1 MHSKTAIFT
10 LLAVSVCLIGSV
22 VILSEDGDAVT
33 GTAVDQQS
41 LKTYLNAEGTTY
53 VFPTGD
59 YHLDGDLTNVSHTI
73 AFTGTSTFDLNGHT
87 ISSTAG
93 NAVAVV
99 GGQLTVNDGSE
110 AKTGKVSTTANGYAL
125 LSQGELV
132 VNGGT
137 FEAPFALGNATG
149 DDYTTVV
156 NSGTFKG
163 TSIGAVAN
171 DDGVMTINGGKFTGQ
186 YAVQAQNGGTIT
198 IKDADIDG
206 TVSGIMVCTDFRLG
220 KATVTI
226 DGGTIDGP
234 CGVLVYGGTSAAY
247 EGVLVVNGGTITGT
261 QAGISGNGLEEN
273 AYTDITINNGTVKG
287 GIIGVYHPQIGDM
300 TVNGGSITGGSTGI
314 EIRMGTLTVT
324 GGTVISES
332 TTYEVSSNTSGSTTT
347 GAAIAVAPYA
357 SATDDGTIELTVY
370 DGTFTGAVAFSQ
382 SNPDNVTGA
391 EYQFQIT
398 GGTFTSNETDPITS
412 QTYPAVKA
420 ESTVGRFITGGSYT
434 GGEGTS
440 DFIDSNYTLQNGE
453 IVLDSSVTAVA
464 TIDGKGYASIWD
476 ALMVADDEDTID
488 VADDCSMSETATI
501 INKSIILNLNGHTI
515 TTSAKIQVEDGASLT
530 INDTGNGAIEGTVD
544 QMINVVGGSLTING
558 GTFSTTKK
566 MSVRLSSGGTF
577 TMTGGTIDAQT
588 TDSRYGIYI
597 AGGSAT
603 ITGGTI
609 IAPDGDHGVY
619 TGTKNLVIG
628 TRGSSDGPTISSVR
642 PYQTFTYYSGS
653 IGTLENDI
661 QSVDTIYGT
670 FGSDVSS
677 HLPAGYHCA
686 LGDDGRYRIEKLT
699 DTNAVASI
707 DGTYYATFAA
717 AGEAVQDGQT
727 IVILKDYVSDS
738 PFRVQAFN
746 ATVDLNGHTVTVTGN
761 DQYGVSVYPSNHVD
775 YDNSKANSV
784 TVRNGT
790 IVADTPIY
798 AQSGNAMYVNLVI
811 GDGLTLIA
819 GNGPDILLGQEAYV
833 KLTETSEDLTIA
845 GYKAIAADGTEYI
858 YGRVGDAMDVDADN
872 TVDLMHNSYEPITM
886 NVADDWT
893 VNLNGWTVDVSGVG
907 IRIGAS
913 NASLTVN
920 NGNIVSTESGAIA
933 WNSSSSAKGQ
943 DTDMS
948 LILNDVHI
956 TSGDDFAVYAHG
968 NNKGTDITING
979 GSVTAT
985 DGWGVYFPSTGTV
998 SITDAEISGITG
1010 IEMRAGTLN
1019 IGGSTKV
1026 TTTATDYS
1034 VNKTLNYSG
1043 STVKGAAVAISPY
1056 STSVTGGSMT
1066 VSIES
1071 GEFNGAVAFA
1081 QAHADETAV
1090 MPDFDFSISGG
1101 DFTSTGT
1108 DENGQTYPAIVT
1120 EIDEATGASEVTE
1133 PFVTGGTFSGDV
1145 SDYIPKGIET
1155 GKDESG
1161 QTVVTPPIAI
1171 EETEVTVLTDT
1182 YQIVASYYEGTTVAY
1197 TSSNDEIF
1205 TVDGSGKVTITD
1217 TGSATITAKVTVEGK
1232 EYTDT
1237 IILTYNE
1244 NHTVSTPSG
1253 SKVQFN
1259 AVVIQPDDEL
1269 TGRYSEV
1276 TRLPEGLEMNAEGW
1290 TFIDVERTDGETGS
1304 ATFRLT
1310 IPDLTD
1316 GKKFFI
1322 VHFGENSVD
1331 YPEYEIGNGYVDVT
1345 AASFSP
1351 FAYIAYDEYT
1361 ITFEGEGVETQT
1373 MTVPAGSSLDYSDF
1387 PEPTREGYQLIGW
1400 ADMDGNRVTHLDNIS
1415 SDHTLTAVWIKQIDI
1430 AVDPSGTLY
1439 EGGSIT
1445 VTVSTTYVPE
1455 DGESIGYWYSGAMSV
1470 VSTNEFTITQ
1480 EGTYTFAVYVLKGD
1494 VADDVVVGAGIKE
1507 LVIEYGVAPVDPDD
1521 PSTDPDTPVEPAP
1534 GWDDE
1539 ESLPPMPPASTSDSD
1554 DGSVTIVACAAAAV
1568 VAALMAVFLIVTYRK
1583 D

>member
-10 LLAVSVCLIGSV
+10 LLAISVCLIGSV
-22 VILSEDGDAVT
+22 VVLSEDGDAVT

-41 LKTYLNAEGTTY
+41 LESYLNTEGTTY

-59 YHLDGDLTNVSHTI
+59 YYLDGDLTNVSHTI

-125 LSQGELV
+125 LSQGELI

-137 FEAPFALGNATG
+137 FEGPFALGNATG

-156 NSGTFKG
+156 NGGTFNG

-206 TVSGIMVCTDFRLG
+206 TVSGIMVCTDYRLG
-220 KATVTI
+220 DATVTI

-234 CGVLVYGGTSAAY
+234 CGILVYGGSSILY
-247 EGVLVVNGGTITGT
+247 EAVLVVNGGTITGT

-287 GIIGVYHPQIGDM
+287 GIIGIYHPQIGDM

-324 GGTVISES
+324 GGTVTSES

-357 SATDDGTIELTVY
+357 SATDDCTIELTVY

-382 SNPDNVTGA
+382 SNPNKVSGA
-391 EYQFQIT
+391 GYQFQIT
-398 GGTFTSNETDPITS
+398 GGTFTSNATDPSTS

-420 ESTVGRFITGGSYT
+420 ESTVERFITGGSYT

-440 DFIDSNYTLQNGE
+440 DFIDSNYTLQKGE

-476 ALMVADDEDTID
+476 ALMVADDGDTIN
-488 VADDCSMSETATI
+488 VEDDCSMSEMATL
-501 INKSIILNLNGHTI
+501 INKTIILNLNGHTI
-515 TTSAKIQVEDGASLT
+515 TTSAKIQVEDGSSLT

-558 GTFSTTKK
+558 GTLSTTER

-577 TMTGGTIDAQT
+577 VMTGGTIDAQT
-588 TDSRYGIYI
+588 TDSSYGVYI

-609 IAPDGDHGVY
+609 LATDSDQAVHSA
-619 TGTKNLVIG
+619 TSNLIIG
-628 TRGSSDGPTISSVR
+628 TQGSSDGPTVSSVWAN
-642 PYQTFTYYSGS
+642 QTFTYYSGS
-653 IGTLENDI
+653 IGTLKNSL
-661 QSVDTIYGT
+661 QTVDTIYGT

-677 HLPAGYHCA
+677 YLPAGYHCV
-686 LGDDGRYRIEKLT
+686 LSDDGRYSIEKLS
-699 DTNAVASI
+699 DTNAAASI
-707 DGTYYATFAA
+707 DGTYYATLAA

-727 IVILKDYVSDS
+727 IVVLKDYVSDS
-738 PFRVQAFN
+738 PFSVQAFN
-746 ATVDLNGHTVTVTGN
+746 ATVDLNGHTITVTGN
-761 DQYGVSVYPSNHVD
+761 GQYGVSVNPSNHVD
-775 YDNSKANSV
+775 YDDSKANSV

-790 IVADTPIY
+790 IVADTPMY
-798 AQSGNAMYVNLVI
+798 AKSGNNMYVNLVI

-819 GNGPDILLGQEAYV
+819 GNGPDILLSQEAYV

-858 YGRVGDAMDVDADN
+858 YGRVGDAMDVDADK
-872 TVDLMHNSYEPITM
+872 TVDLMHNSYESITM
-886 NVADDWT
+886 NVAGDWT

-920 NGNIVSTESGAIA
+920 NGNIVSTDSGAIA
-933 WNSSSSAKGQ
+933 WNDSSSATGQ
-943 DTDMS
+943 DTHMS
-948 LILNDVHI
+948 LTLNDVHI

-979 GSVTAT
+979 GSVKAT

-1026 TTTATDYS
+1026 TTTVTDYS
-1034 VNKTLNYSG
+1034 VSQTPDSGG
-1043 STVKGAAVAISPY
+1043 STVRGAAIAISPY

-1090 MPDFDFSISGG
+1090 MPTFDFSISGG
-1101 DFTSTGT
+1101 NFTSTGK
-1108 DENGQTYPAIVT
+1108 DESGETYPAIVT
-1120 EIDEATGASEVTE
+1120 ATDESGNSEVTE
-1133 PFVTGGTFSGDV
+1133 SFVTGGTFSGDV
-1145 SDYIPKGIET
+1145 SDYMSEGIET
-1155 GKDESG
+1155 TKDPETGDTIVSPPVTIAES
-1161 QTVVTPPIAI
+1161 
-1171 EETEVTVLTDT
+1171 EVTVLTTT
-1182 YQIVASYYEGTTVAY
+1182 YQIVASYYASADINY
-1197 TSSNDEIF
+1197 TSDNDNF
-1205 TVDGSGKVTITD
+1205 KVDGNGEVTITG
-1217 TGSATITAKVTVEGK
+1217 TGTATITASVTVGGTT
-1232 EYTDT
+1232 YTDT
-1237 IILTYNE
+1237 IKLTYDDSNKLTSQTDSVE
-1244 NHTVSTPSG
+1244 
-1253 SKVQFN
+1253 FN
-1259 AVVIQPDDEL
+1259 AVIIQPDDDL
-1269 TGRYSEV
+1269 TGRYGEV
-1276 TRLPEGLEMNAEGW
+1276 KDLPEGLEMNAEGW
-1290 TFIDVERTDGETGS
+1290 TFIDVKRTDGENGS

-1310 IPDLTD
+1310 DPGLTE
-1316 GKKFFI
+1316 GKRFVI
-1322 VHFGENSVD
+1322 VHFGDTVD
-1331 YPEYEIGNGYVDVT
+1331 YPEYEVGDGYVDVT
-1345 AASFSP
+1345 ATSFSP
-1351 FAYIAYDEYT
+1351 FAYIVYDEYT
-1361 ITFEGEGVETQT
+1361 ITFEGEGVNLEP
-1373 MTVPAGSSLDYSDF
+1373 MTVPAGSDIPYSKL
-1387 PEPTREGYQLIGW
+1387 PEPSREGYLFMGW
-1400 ADMDGNRVTHLDNIS
+1400 TENGVAVDGMGLTDINEN
-1415 SDHTLTAVWIKQIDI
+1415 HTLTATWILEIE
-1430 AVDPSGTLY
+1430 VTVSLSGTLY
-1439 EGGSIT
+1439 EGGTIT
-1445 VTVSTTYVPE
+1445 ATIEAEYTLQEGQKLWYMTNGYDEPVETNVFTISTPGEYMFFAYVIQGELSFENAVAMGYTERTIP
-1455 DGESIGYWYSGAMSV
+1455 DGE
-1470 VSTNEFTITQ
+1470 T
-1480 EGTYTFAVYVLKGD
+1480 
-1494 VADDVVVGAGIKE
+1494 
-1507 LVIEYGVAPVDPDD
+1507 PVDPDD

-1534 GWDDE
+1534 GWDDD